1 MTVRL
6 DDQVAIVTGASAGIG
21 RAITRA
27 FVERG
32 AKVAGMARRPE
43 PGAELE
49 AELGPAFRFVPGDV
63 TEPAACRRLVEATV
77 DAFGRA
83 DVLVNNAG
91 YGLPVNRVEDTTD
104 EDWRAMLDANL
115 TSCFN
120 MCRAVLPTMQA
131 QAKGLIVN
139 LSSFAGEQALAYMAP
154 YAAAK
159 AGLVQ
164 LTKVVAVENRDRGV
178 RANAVIIGAVPT
190 KQSHD
195 TAREVAKFLRGPE
208 FVPDREKPIGSFA
221 GVRMSAESVARTIAA
236 LCCDDA
242 SELTG
247 ATIALDRGFSAG
259 WLSSTLLEL
268 VAGQAVDWP

>member
-6 DDQVAIVTGASAGIG
+6 EGQIAVVTGATAGIG
-21 RAITRA
+21 RAITRT

-32 AKVAGMARRPE
+32 ATVVGMARRPE

-49 AELGPAFRFVPGDV
+49 VELGDGFRFVSGDV
-63 TEPAACRRLVEATV
+63 TAPADCRRLVQTAL
-77 DAFGRA
+77 DRFGRV
-83 DVLVNNAG
+83 DLLVNNAG
-91 YGLPVNRVEDTTD
+91 YGLPVNRVEDVTD
-104 EDWRAMLDANL
+104 EDWHGMIDANL

-120 MCRAVLPTMQA
+120 MCRAVLPVMQT

-178 RANAVIIGAVPT
+178 RANALIIGAVPT
-190 KQSHD
+190 QQSHD
-195 TAREVAKFLRGPE
+195 TAREVAKFLRGPD
-208 FVPDREKPIGSFA
+208 FAPDRSKPIGSFA
-221 GVRMSAESVARTIAA
+221 GVRMKAESVARTIAA
-236 LCCDDA
+236 LCSEDA
-242 SELTG
+242 AELTG

-268 VAGQAVDWP
+268 VACQAIDWP